1 MDTIQRLLRTRF
13 HVSGL
18 ARKLLLNIGALSLA
32 IILGMGLFIYYS
44 TRSYIEGKFQSELA
58 TTTNLVQGITRACIN
73 TSIRSYLSGVTDKAA
88 KTAAHY
94 YEEYRR
100 GQLSEAA
107 AFARVSTLFLDPAYG
122 KIGSTGNL
130 LAIDSA
136 GRTKIH
142 PRFAPNTD
150 HSGLGFIRTAMA
162 LKNGYMEYRWK
173 NADEPVE
180 REKVAMLR
188 YFEPWDLIVWAGSYK
203 EEFADLLDIEEIR
216 RNIVPVKIGASG
228 YVYVIDRTGTIIIH
242 PKKELEGV
250 NHSSI
255 QDAGGR
261 YFVRA
266 MLEQKNGV
274 IAYLWKN
281 PDDPEPM
288 KRLVAFSEVPET
300 GWIVASSILYD
311 EVNTQTRR
319 IRVIIVMTILIAL
332 IVTLAVVSFLVS
344 RALRPISEMRSIADT
359 VSDGN
364 LTAHLAITTDD
375 EFGEMSGHFNAIINN
390 FHGLILKIRE
400 TTEVLSRSIQDLTV
414 SSKEISTTS
423 NQQAASV
430 KEIVSTMEDSDSLSK
445 KVAERIN
452 EVARIA
458 NQTREFVERG
468 YAIIKSNLE
477 KMDEIQ
483 NTNSD
488 TITGIRS
495 LGTQIESI
503 WEVVNII
510 NGIADQT
517 KIIAFNAELEASA
530 AGEAGRNF
538 QIVAT
543 EVRRLAD
550 STVAS
555 TTEIK
560 ARIDDIQ
567 RSSDNLILASEKG
580 TERIREGWSL
590 STRLKEIFDEIK
602 NSAEISAASSGQIV
616 SSVGQQVSAFEQI
629 LLTLKQISEGIDD
642 FAVTTR
648 ATTGAAESLREMG
661 DDLKTIINRYTV

>member
-1 MDTIQRLLRTRF
+1 MDNLLRLLRDRF
-13 HVSGL
+13 HVAGL
-18 ARKLLLNIGALSLA
+18 ARKLLIHTGILFLS
-32 IILGMGLFIYYS
+32 IILCMGIVIYFS
-44 TRSYIEGKFQSELA
+44 TESYIDQRFRSELG

-73 TSIRSYLSGVTDKAA
+73 TSIKSYLNGITEKAV
-88 KTAAHY
+88 KTAAYFH
-94 YEEYRR
+94 EEYRQGR
-100 GQLSEAA
+100 LSEAA
-107 AFARVSTLFLDPAYG
+107 AFARVSSIFLDPAYG
-122 KIGSTGNL
+122 KIGSTGYL
-130 LAIDSA
+130 LAINSA

-142 PRFAPNTD
+142 PRVPINSD
-150 HSGLGFIRTAMA
+150 HSGLDFIRKAMS

-173 NADEPVE
+173 NTNETAE
-180 REKVAMLR
+180 RDKVATLR

-203 EEFADLLDIEEIR
+203 DEFVDLLDINEIR
-216 RNIVPVKIGASG
+216 QNIVPVKIGATG
-228 YVYVIDRTGTIIIH
+228 YVYVMDRTGTIIIH
-242 PKKELEGV
+242 PVKELEGV
-250 NHSSI
+250 NHSGR
-255 QDAGGR
+255 QDARGH
-261 YFVRA
+261 YFVRT
-266 MLEQKNGV
+266 MLEKKNGEIV
-274 IAYLWKN
+274 YYWKN
-281 PDDPEPM
+281 PGEQEPL
-288 KRLVAFSEVPET
+288 KRLVAFNEVPET
-300 GWIVASSILYD
+300 GWIVASTIVYD
-311 EVNTQTRR
+311 EINKQTHR
-319 IRVIIVMTILIAL
+319 IGTIILLTIVFAFIITIIVIAF
-332 IVTLAVVSFLVS
+332 IVSQ
-344 RALRPISEMRSIADT
+344 ALHPIDKMRLIADT
-359 VSDGN
+359 VSNGN
-364 LTAHLAITTDD
+364 LTNHIEITSDD
-375 EFGEMSGHFNAIINN
+375 EFSEMARHFNTIIDN
-390 FHGLILKIRE
+390 FHGLVLKIRE
-400 TTEVLSRSIQDLTV
+400 TTDTLAGSIQDLTV
-414 SSKEISTTS
+414 SSKEISSTS

-452 EVARIA
+452 EVAKIA
-458 NQTREFVERG
+458 NQTKEFVERG

-483 NTNSD
+483 TTNSD
-488 TITGIRS
+488 TIAGIRS

-580 TERIREGWSL
+580 TDRIREGWSL
-590 STRLKEIFDEIK
+590 SNKLKEVFDEIK
-602 NSAEISAASSGQIV
+602 NSAEISAASSEQIV

-642 FAVTTR
+642 FATTTR

-661 DDLKTIINRYTV
+661 GDLKNIINKYTV